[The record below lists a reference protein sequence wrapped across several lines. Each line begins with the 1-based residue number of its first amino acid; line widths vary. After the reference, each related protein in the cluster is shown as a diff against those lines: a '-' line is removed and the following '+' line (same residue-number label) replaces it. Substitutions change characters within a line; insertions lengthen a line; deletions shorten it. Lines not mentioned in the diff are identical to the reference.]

1 MNNNMEKISQRSK
14 KLIEENYKLVNKV
27 ANFMVIKFNGIV
39 NRDDLIDMGIE
50 GLIDAAVK
58 FDPSK
63 NENFKFYAITRI
75 KGSILDGVRKLDY
88 MPRNVRELS
97 GRIEK
102 TYSKLEQKLG
112 RMPADDEVAIELDAT
127 IPEFN
132 NMLYKIR
139 GASFLSDKDFMF
151 LDKTRIESLDSLESK
166 DTSAIDS
173 LLIDEKKNILQ
184 KYIDIL
190 GDIERNVLMMYYH
203 DELTLKEIGDIL
215 SLTESRIC
223 QIHSKAIIKLRLKLK
238 SYE

>member
-1 MNNNMEKISQRSK
+1 MNNMEKINQGSK
-14 KLIEENYKLVNKV
+14 KLIEENYNLVNKV
-27 ANFMVIKFNGIV
+27 ANFMMMKFNGIV
-39 NRDDLIDMGIE
+39 DRDDLIDMGIE

-102 TYSKLEQKLG
+102 AYLKLEQKLG

-132 NMLYKIR
+132 DMLYKIR

-151 LDKTRIESLDSLESK
+151 LDKARLESLDSLESK
-166 DTSAIDS
+166 DPSIIDS

-184 KYIDIL
+184 KYINIL
-190 GDIERNVLMMYYH
+190 GEIERNVLMMYYH